1 VDRKTLRTTGLAL
14 VVHAAVTA
22 YTWHDLNRRSDA
34 EIRGSKRLWRFASGL
49 NTLGTLAYF
58 TVGRKSGPS
67 S

>member
-1 VDRKTLRTTGLAL
+1 VL

-34 EIRGSKRLWRFASGL
+34 EVRGSKRVWRIASGL

-58 TVGRKSGPS
+58 TLGRKYRGSACRIS
-67 S
+67 R